1 MAMPT
6 MKSLITTRRSDLAS
20 PSVMGAPVSNNTAQT
35 R

>member
-6 MKSLITTRRSDLAS
+6 VKNLITTRRSDLAS
-20 PSVMGAPVSNNTAQT
+20 PSVMRAPVSNNMTET